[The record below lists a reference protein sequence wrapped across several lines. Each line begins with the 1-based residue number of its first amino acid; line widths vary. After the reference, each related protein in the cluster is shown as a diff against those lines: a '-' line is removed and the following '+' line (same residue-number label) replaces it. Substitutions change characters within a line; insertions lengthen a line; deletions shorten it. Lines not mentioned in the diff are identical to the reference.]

1 MPEQI
6 NATRIL
12 LRTLR
17 LLDDGRRA
25 VAEQWDKLTGSAP
38 DKRPEPPAD
47 RRQPPDLW

>member
-1 MPEQI
+1 MPDQI
-6 NATRIL
+6 NATRIM

-25 VAEQWDKLTGSAP
+25 VVEQWEKLTGTAA
-38 DKRPEPPAD
+38 KRPEPPAD